1 MENKKI
7 IHVVKYKWLW
17 ALISFF
23 LLTPGIVVMI
33 IAAINNP
40 NHIPFNVG
48 IDYTGGTVFQ
58 YTSGTTIDNTAIST
72 LRSALEKTGIDKPSI
87 QIINMNS
94 VEESNAKAQDIIA
107 VRTKFVEGADDKGI
121 ENKVTSVIKE
131 QYKGAE
137 LISTTSVGPTL
148 GKELFKNSLV
158 AVILACLGIVA
169 YLSFRFQF
177 DFALAAIIALIHDI
191 TFVVGVFAIL
201 SMFFNVQIDGLF
213 ITAILT
219 IIGFSVNDTVVI
231 FDRIREN
238 IRYYSKKMTFGE
250 IVDASITQT
259 IARSINTSL
268 TTLLTLFAL
277 FLFGGVTTRD
287 FVLAMILGITVG
299 TYSSIFIASML
310 VDWWRERKTK
320 KPRHA

>member
-58 YTSGTTIDNTAIST
+58 YTSGTTVDNTAIST

-121 ENKVTSVIKE
+121 ENKITSVIKE

>member
-17 ALISFF
+17 ALVSFF

>member
-17 ALISFF
+17 ALVSFF

-310 VDWWRERKTK
+310 VDW
-320 KPRHA
+320 

>member
-58 YTSGTTIDNTAIST
+58 YTSGTTVDNTAIST